1 MVGVSNYKLGLDKD
15 GNGFIGYKYR
25 NRYYR
30 LVISKLDRECHD
42 IFIKHYSKL
51 KEFRNRQY
59 AVSRYIVK
67 EIRSI
72 GKVFVK
78 VGYYIEI
85 H

>member
-1 MVGVSNYKLGLDKD
+1 MVGVSDYKLELDSD
-15 GNGFIGYKYR
+15 GNGVIIYKYR

-30 LVISKLDRECHD
+30 LLISKLDRECHN
-42 IFIKHYSKL
+42 IFIMHYSRL
-51 KEFRNRQY
+51 EEFKNRHY
-59 AVSRYIVK
+59 AVARYIVK

-72 GKVFVK
+72 GRRFVK